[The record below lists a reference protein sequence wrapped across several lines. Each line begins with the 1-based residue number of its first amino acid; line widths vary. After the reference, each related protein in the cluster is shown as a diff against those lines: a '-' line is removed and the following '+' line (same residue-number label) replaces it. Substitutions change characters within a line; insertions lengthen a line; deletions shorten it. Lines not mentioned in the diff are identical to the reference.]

1 MNKVLTNI
9 NHLTHYLVRPYLNKE
24 KVAIDATVGNGND
37 TLFLCDNCKFVYGFD
52 IQQTA
57 LNNTEK
63 LLQENKCENY
73 LLFLKSHAEIE
84 KVVEGSVDVV
94 MFNLG
99 YLPTGD
105 KSITTTADSVLI
117 ALKQVLNKLNEDGL
131 VCLTLYGH
139 HEGKKEKQQILQFV
153 QPLNHQKYHILHIKM
168 ENQGD
173 NAPEVI
179 IISKKG

>member
-84 KVVEGSVDVV
+84 K
-94 MFNLG
+94 
-99 YLPTGD
+99 
-105 KSITTTADSVLI
+105 
-117 ALKQVLNKLNEDGL
+117 
-131 VCLTLYGH
+131 
-139 HEGKKEKQQILQFV
+139 
-153 QPLNHQKYHILHIKM
+153 
-168 ENQGD
+168 
-173 NAPEVI
+173 
-179 IISKKG
+179 